1 MPPVM
6 TSVPGKIE
14 SDTTPPVLDRAL
26 LFIACPALVLLVLFL
41 FSLVS
46 AAGEKISDASL
57 SFFPSLWMLGIST
70 GLLSACIGLLCWRM
84 ASFRHDRNAHVR
96 EASMQR
102 RTNYFEEMLHL
113 TLNSI
118 PNPIFISDRD
128 GRVWFANT
136 AAGLTDK
143 ETADLTGKT
152 LEHIFPPEIAQ
163 LTQERIRRAESVKAP
178 VITLDRRDEIV
189 GGSSYFETYHIP
201 LPETAELHNTVLVME
216 KDITSIIL
224 ERERQEQIFQQLVDV
239 MIALIDR
246 RDPYAAGHS
255 LRVGSVAA
263 SLAQHMEL
271 DDSAVEACR
280 VAGSLMNLG
289 KVMVPREVLIKVAPL
304 MPDELKLIR
313 KAILASADIL
323 SLISFEAPVIPTL
336 RQVLERYD
344 GTGAPEG
351 RKGENIL
358 LTARIVALSNALVAL
373 VSPRAHRPGMSIDD
387 AFKILEKDSGAAF
400 DPRLVKELRQHL
412 TEHPEVQD
420 ILSQPAPELKGAAAD
435 MQG

>member
-1 MPPVM
+1 M
-6 TSVPGKIE
+6 TSVPGKVE
-14 SDTTPPVLDRAL
+14 SNNMPTPILDRGL
-26 LFIACPALVLLVLFL
+26 LFIACPALVLLVVFL
-41 FSLVS
+41 FSSVG
-46 AAGEKISDASL
+46 AAGHQISDAGL

-70 GLLSACIGLLCWRM
+70 GLLTACIGLICWRM
-84 ASFRHDRNAHVR
+84 ASFQHSRNAHIR
-96 EASMQR
+96 EAGMRR

-118 PNPIFISDRD
+118 PNPIFISDGE

-136 AAGLTDK
+136 AAGLTGE
-143 ETADLTGKT
+143 ETTNLEGKT
-152 LEHIFPPEIAQ
+152 LAHIFPPEIAQ
-163 LTQERIRRAESVKAP
+163 LTRERIRRAETAKAP
-178 VITLDRRDEIV
+178 VITLDRRDENTS
-189 GGSSYFETYHIP
+189 GSNYFETYHIP

-216 KDITSIIL
+216 KDITSIVL
-224 ERERQEQIFQQLVDV
+224 ERERQEQIFQQLIDV

-263 SLAQHMEL
+263 SLAQHMGL
-271 DDSAVEACR
+271 DDTAVEACR

-289 KVMVPREVLIKVAPL
+289 KVMVPREILVKVAPL
-304 MPDELKLIR
+304 TPDELKLIR
-313 KAILASADIL
+313 KAILASSDIL
-323 SLISFEAPVIPTL
+323 SLISFEAPVVPTL

-358 LTARIVALSNALVAL
+358 LTARIVSLSNALVAL

-400 DPRLVKELRQHL
+400 DPRLVKSLHQHL
-412 TEHPEVQD
+412 IDNPEVQD
-420 ILSQPAPELKGAAAD
+420 ILSLPAPELRGAVIE
-435 MQG
+435 